1 MSTAGMGNLFGLTPQ
16 QLSEV
21 QRQRMMQ
28 ERQQRIEGLTQ
39 GYSTPGQQAM
49 ARIGA
54 QAGAATRGLLGLDRT
69 TEDPD
74 IAQAR
79 MMQEATQRVSSAP
92 GFDKLNAFEQ
102 QEAILRSVAQ
112 TAASMGNTAMASQA
126 LQGLTQAMESRAKY
140 NNMVAPKAPELPA
153 DVQKFNYFL
162 NLANDPNVAEPTR
175 AAARAQIESIPAS
188 VQFFEYLTGVLEN
201 PNASAVEKAAAKAK
215 LSSGGITFETK
226 PDGSV
231 RLVTGG
237 GGELTT
243 GALTEVQT
251 LQNSL
256 ERADGVM
263 ANLGQKIQDAPE
275 EAFGLV
281 GDLAEKGAAYAE
293 QFGFVP
299 GASLA
304 RDFLT
309 NKERTELRTYASQM
323 DGFILPILTGDTRFT
338 DADVQRARN
347 ALRILEGASS
357 KTQAV
362 IAYNNL
368 KSIMDTVRT
377 VTAKQA
383 NSTQAAEAVNVAND
397 VADDELTAL
406 EAQAKAMGIDVE
418 SLKKEFGVK

>member
-1 MSTAGMGNLFGLTPQ
+1 MSWQRMSSLLGLSPDELGMVQQQRNEAGRQ
-16 QLSEV
+16 ARIEQLSS
-21 QRQRMMQ
+21 
-28 ERQQRIEGLTQ
+28 
-39 GYSTPGQQAM
+39 GYGTSGQQAM
-49 ARIGA
+49 ARLGA
-54 QAGAATRGLLGLDRT
+54 QLGTQLGAGMRGQQ
-69 TEDPD
+69 EDPD
-74 IAQAR
+74 IMQAR
-79 MMQEATQRVSSAP
+79 QIQEATKSLTEDP
-92 GFDKLNAFEQ
+92 EFKKMNPFEQ
-102 QEAILRSVAQ
+102 REALLRATAQ
-112 TAASMGNTAMASQA
+112 AAARLGNTQLASQA
-126 LQGLTQAMESRAKY
+126 LEGLTGVMAQRTQY
-140 NNMVAPKAPELPA
+140 NSLVEPKAPELPA
-153 DVQKFNYFL
+153 DVRKFNYFL
-162 NLANDPNVAEPTR
+162 NLANNPDVAQSTR
-175 AAARAQIESIPAS
+175 DAAMAQIDSIPAN
-188 VQFFEYLTGVLEN
+188 VQFFEYLTGVLED
-201 PNASAVEKAAAKAK
+201 PNASAVQKAAAKSK

-243 GALTEVQT
+243 GALTDVQK
-251 LQNSL
+251 LQTSL

-281 GDLAEKGAAYAE
+281 GDLAERGAAYAE
-293 QFGFVP
+293 QFSFVP

-304 RDFLT
+304 KDFLT
-309 NKERTELRTYASQM
+309 NKERTDLRTYASQM

-368 KSIMDTVRT
+368 KNIMETVRT
-377 VTAKQA
+377 VTAEQA
-383 NSTQAAEAVNVAND
+383 NSTQAAEAVNIAND
-397 VADDELTAL
+397 VADEELTEL

-418 SLKKEFGVK
+418 SLRKEFGVK